1 MKNRFLVS
9 FVVISF
15 VVLLSGCAKVPQ
27 AELDAVNA
35 AIEDARTNGADV
47 YLPTEFAALQDSMN
61 VINQMVEEQKGKL
74 FKSYKAVSAKI
85 ATLTAAA
92 STVKGNVEAKKI
104 EVKNEIDTLTV
115 EVTNLIGQA
124 KAYVAKAPRG
134 KEGAAAVDAI
144 NTEVGNLETA
154 LTQEIPAKVT
164 AGDLMGALDQLK
176 AIKEKVNGVIGELT
190 AAYEKAGKALPKI

>member
-27 AELDAVNA
+27 AEIDAVNA
-35 AIEDARTNGADV
+35 SIEDARTTGADV

-61 VINQMVEEQKGKL
+61 VINQMVEAQKSKL
-74 FKSYKAVSAKI
+74 FKSYKPVVAKI
-85 ATLTAAA
+85 TALTASAA
-92 STVKGNVEAKKI
+92 TVKGNVEAKKVQ
-104 EVKNEIDTLTV
+104 VKQEIDTLTV
-115 EVTNLIGQA
+115 EVTNMVAAA
-124 KAYVAKAPRG
+124 KTLVAKAPRG
-134 KEGAAAVDAI
+134 KEGAAAVEAI
-144 NTEVGNLETA
+144 NTEVTNFETA

-176 AIKEKVNGVIGELT
+176 AVKAKLEGVTGELKG
-190 AAYEKAGKALPKI
+190 AYEKAGKALPKL